1 MPADEDDREGSLA
14 GEEEVAD
21 GRGDDQGAVRL
32 HAQDV
37 AHGGPQRQ
45 ARRIPTKDLGRVGRD
60 VACAHRRTRGI
71 AGRRAIASVIGA
83 VTVALGLG
91 QATPQRPGERQRGRR
106 EGPERPPPSEQGSE
120 LAAREEPEARAHE
133 LAAQHDSVD
142 ARALVAR
149 DQVAGQRGDGGAGDR
164 RHGAQQ
170 QACGEQEAEGA
181 RRAAEEHRSAPQ
193 RDRAGEQ
200 RHAPR
205 AIGQQPRGNGRDGG
219 DEKAGRGEQPELRVP
234 DAEAALHRPGDG
246 PHRRQIGALKGEDAR
261 QQGDGQPGRRRA
273 GLPGRDRRPST
284 ASRRAGAGACV
295 DIDARRGAGRAGRR
309 PGNAVARERS
319 MPYCPCR
326 TPGSPSRHSK
336 PGPARRGSRSPAG
349 TCPVAGAAAVARL
362 KRCGPAW
369 VAMATSVIGGVL
381 SVRRYPGL
389 EGRAGRPVAAL
400 TGRRGRRPARSAP

>member
-234 DAEAALHRPGDG
+234 DAEAALHR
-246 PHRRQIGALKGEDAR
+246 RA
-261 QQGDGQPGRRRA
+261 RRRA
-273 GLPGRDRRPST
+273 AAPGCRGATAGRARLRGARAPGHASTSTHEGARAELAGAPAMLWLANGRCPTAPAGHRARRAATRSRGQHVEAPVAQPERARSPARRPS
-284 ASRRAGAGACV
+284 
-295 DIDARRGAGRAGRR
+295 RG
-309 PGNAVARERS
+309 
-319 MPYCPCR
+319 
-326 TPGSPSRHSK
+326 
-336 PGPARRGSRSPAG
+336 
-349 TCPVAGAAAVARL
+349 
-362 KRCGPAW
+362 
-369 VAMATSVIGGVL
+369 
-381 SVRRYPGL
+381 
-389 EGRAGRPVAAL
+389 
-400 TGRRGRRPARSAP
+400 